1 MKAIVIL
8 LMGGCFVSA
17 VMAAETGGIAAVRY
31 EVRAPGLTL
40 KLSAEGRIVGL
51 SVGAKQIERSV
62 VGQTLLEGY
71 WGKAYVRGG
80 PEHYG
85 GGQVTDLFLAGVRKN
100 IADFYQN
107 VLAEDCGNETAQR
120 SVDCT
125 LTCILGREAVRRNAL
140 LTMDEL
146 IKENKR
152 LEVDLK
158 GLKT

>member
-1 MKAIVIL
+1 
-8 LMGGCFVSA
+8 MGNV
-17 VMAAETGGIAAVRY
+17 GGSGNDIY
-31 EVRAPGLTL
+31 
-40 KLSAEGRIVGL
+40 K
-51 SVGAKQIERSV
+51 
-62 VGQTLLEGY
+62 
-71 WGKAYVRGG
+71 
-80 PEHYG
+80 
-85 GGQVTDLFLAGVRKN
+85 AGVCQN

-107 VLAEDCGNETAQR
+107 VLSGNCGNETAQR